1 MAARRPASR
10 KPGFSR
16 QRLILNLIVVGVL
29 LALWLFN
36 AYRSGDSVAEE
47 EAPPVSGVTTPDQSC
62 KVLPDSTLRF
72 TTWNIANL
80 GRSKSDAELADI
92 TQVLRDCDLVAVQE
106 VSTSEA
112 GAQAVARLDDL
123 LDRTGAQ
130 WDYTLSDPTAGEG
143 RERYA
148 FLWKASRVQRIG
160 DGWLEPTLAPALDRE
175 PFLARFAFRGRRL
188 LVANFHAVPADK
200 DPASEIRHLD
210 RLHDYY
216 ASEHLLVVGDFNL
229 AQHAEAFDDLKAQG
243 YAPVLADQRTTL
255 RMKVAED
262 GHLANAYDNIFFEP
276 SALRI
281 HQAGVVDFTGQYP
294 SLEAAR
300 DISDHLPVYAAIGW
314 R

>member
-1 MAARRPASR
+1 MATGHKPSR
-10 KPGFSR
+10 KTGLSR
-16 QRLILNLIVVGVL
+16 QRLILNLVVVGVL
-29 LALWLFN
+29 LVLWLLN
-36 AYRSGDSVAEE
+36 QYRSGDMPGSEDLPPASV
-47 EAPPVSGVTTPDQSC
+47 VTTPDQSC
-62 KVLPDSTLRF
+62 KILPDSTLRF
-72 TTWNIANL
+72 ATWNIANL

-130 WDYTLSDPTAGEG
+130 WDYLISDPTVGDG

-148 FLWKASRVQRIG
+148 FLWKTFRVQRIG
-160 DGWLEPTLAPALDRE
+160 DGWLEPTLATALDRE
-175 PFLARFAFRGRRL
+175 PFLARFEFRRRRL

-200 DPASEIRHLD
+200 DPAAEIRHLD

-216 ASEHLLVVGDFNL
+216 AGEHLLVVGDFNL
-229 AQHAEAFDDLKAQG
+229 VQHDAAFDDLKTQG
-243 YAPVLADQRTTL
+243 YAPVLPDQRTTI

-262 GHLANAYDNIFFEP
+262 GHLANAYDNIFYEP
-276 SALRI
+276 TALQV
-281 HQAGVVDFTGQYP
+281 HQAGVVDFTGEYP